1 MSAREFAA
9 FFKSSRFRYNWR
21 MSKSASSSIQAAP
34 AVAEHSPSAAPS
46 AAPPKS
52 APRLKT
58 LAELRR
64 AARAAS
70 IRRGTYNPSLG
81 EPNPNFERDPK
92 KRVAKSDAIRAKYP
106 GPFSNST
113 DYIRRCRDLDW
124 GDDADE

>member
-9 FFKSSRFRYNWR
+9 FCKSSRFRYNPP
-21 MSKSASSSIQAAP
+21 MNKSAPSLQAAP

-46 AAPPKS
+46 VARPKP

-70 IRRGTYNPSLG
+70 IRRGTYNPGAG
-81 EPNPNFERDPK
+81 EPNPLYEKDPK
-92 KRVAKSDAIRAKYP
+92 KRVAMSDAIRAKYP

-113 DYIRRCRDLDW
+113 PYIRRCRDLDW
-124 GDDADE
+124 GDDGDE